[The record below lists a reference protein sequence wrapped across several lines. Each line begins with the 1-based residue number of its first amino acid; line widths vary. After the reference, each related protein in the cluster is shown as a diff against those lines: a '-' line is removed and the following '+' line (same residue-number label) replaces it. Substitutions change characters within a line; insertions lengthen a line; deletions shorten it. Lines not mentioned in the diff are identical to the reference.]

1 MTRTDTPTPS
11 LAKITPEPHAC
22 PSPPARNGPCWPAT
36 YATAGCMT
44 PSTNGPSAP
53 SRSAPG
59 PEPSTTNTAPPTT
72 PTTKPSAPSATA
84 SSASSAAACAT
95 TAPTTNTPP
104 GPTACQRRLDK
115 LRTWDVYSSCA
126 HQLSSRARL
135 FLAERHDRDL
145 EIVGAGGDPHRRA
158 RGLHEPDVGCGS
170 VISAAQR
177 HDRRGQT
184 RRRERHRTVVDDDR
198 RHELRCPA
206 ALNDSDVGLRQRSPA
221 LR

>member
-84 SSASSAAACAT
+84 SSASSTAACAT

-104 GPTACQRRLDK
+104 GPTACQRRRYK
-115 LRTWDVYSSCA
+115 LRTWDVYSCA
-126 HQLSSRARL
+126 CSFSNPVSH
-135 FLAERHDRDL
+135 RDL
-145 EIVGAGGDPHRRA
+145 LTCDDASCLTRCHRAFVSNSCHFFRTPLSIPWRHIQSLRDADQPVRRVPSRDGAIPT
-158 RGLHEPDVGCGS
+158 
-170 VISAAQR
+170 AA
-177 HDRRGQT
+177 H
-184 RRRERHRTVVDDDR
+184 
-198 RHELRCPA
+198 A
-206 ALNDSDVGLRQRSPA
+206 
-221 LR
+221 